1 MPPLTLPLK
10 RVQLLRAFQA
20 ACFALSAG
28 HPVHV
33 VSTPNGKGSRCCELM
48 TDLTLSG
55 SWSHHHRRPAGRLR
69 APGRRALPVPFV
81 HAAGLGQRRLERPGP
96 ALGDEPAHWPQ
107 LIVASAV
114 TGAVAWLRIHHF
126 LRWVER
132 VGLMPFVACRLALGV
147 ARLALRRAAERHRF
161 AALEP
166 AARLT
171 HWRRPGA
178 GGVPES
184 VARWRGG
191 PGASQTRHGRTLR
204 DGAGLCGVRRD
215 RPRRRGRARLERLG
229 PSCPDQAPRTTGQ
242 CRRRASSR
250 RLCGS
255 GAAPGPARRRT
266 KAPPA
271 LRRGRACAT
280 GTGRAP

>member
-1 MPPLTLPLK
+1 
-10 RVQLLRAFQA
+10 
-20 ACFALSAG
+20 
-28 HPVHV
+28 
-33 VSTPNGKGSRCCELM
+33 M
-48 TDLTLSG
+48 TDLALSG
-55 SWSHHHRRPAGRLR
+55 PWSHHHRRPAGRLR

-132 VGLMPFVACRLALGV
+132 AGLMPFVACRLALGV

-204 DGAGLCGVRRD
+204 DGAGLPGVRRD
-215 RPRRRGRARLERLG
+215 RPWRRGRARPRTPGAKLSG
-229 PSCPDQAPRTTGQ
+229 PSPARHRPMSAPRFIQTAMRERGRARPCETPDQGAAGFAARTRMRDRHRSRALTRAMTLAGP
-242 CRRRASSR
+242 RRASRRHGTRRCRESR
-250 RLCGS
+250 QKL
-255 GAAPGPARRRT
+255 
-266 KAPPA
+266 
-271 LRRGRACAT
+271 
-280 GTGRAP
+280 